1 MPDMPNSVRTA
12 IPSGEQPVPAA
23 AATRKY
29 KVLLLTTHVIQ
40 YASPVYRLFSQDPRV
55 DLLVAYCSLQG
66 AQAGFDP
73 EFGVKVQWDVPLLD
87 GYRWVHVPNKSL
99 RPGLGRFFGLW
110 NPGLWKLVREGSF
123 DAVVIYTGYMIA
135 SFWLTILAAKSKGV
149 PVLISSDTTTLQP
162 RDGKRWKAW
171 IKPFLLPQ
179 VFGVADVVLV
189 YARAAKELTARMGV
203 AEEHIA
209 LIRSAGDKESW
220 LARAR
225 KSDRAAVRAAWGV
238 PADAP
243 VVFYCAKLQHW
254 KRPLDLLRA
263 FAKAVVAGAY
273 LVYAG
278 DGPQRGELE
287 TEARALGISDRVR
300 VLGFVNLSQL
310 PGFYLAADLFVL
322 PSAYDPCPLVVL
334 EAMWTDLPVVL
345 SDAVLGRLDMINP
358 GKSGYIYPCGDLD
371 ALAAILKNTLGN
383 RALLGELKA
392 GVRQQMK
399 SWTPEEYLDDWV
411 GAIETAKQLK
421 QRSREKPR

>member
-1 MPDMPNSVRTA
+1 M
-12 IPSGEQPVPAA
+12 PAA

>member
-1 MPDMPNSVRTA
+1 MPNSFRTA
-12 IPSGEQPVPAA
+12 VSSDKQPAPAA

-40 YASPVYRLFSQDPRV
+40 YASPVYRLFSRDPRI

-66 AQAGFDP
+66 AEAGLDP
-73 EFGVKVQWDVPLLD
+73 EFGVEVQWDVPLLD
-87 GYRWVHVPNKSL
+87 GYRWVHVPNKAL

-110 NPGLWKLVREGSF
+110 NPGLWKLVRAGNF

-135 SFWLTILAAKSKGV
+135 SFWLTVLAAKSKGV

-171 IKPFLLPQ
+171 IKPFLLPR
-179 VFGVADVVLV
+179 VFAVADVVLV
-189 YARAAKELTARMGV
+189 YAQAAKELTAQMGV
-203 AEEHIA
+203 VEERIA
-209 LIRSAGDKESW
+209 LIRSGANKESW
-220 LARAR
+220 VSRVR
-225 KSDRAAVRAAWGV
+225 KFDRAAVRAAWGV

-263 FAKAVVAGAY
+263 FAKAAVAGAY
-273 LVYAG
+273 LIYAG
-278 DGPQRGELE
+278 EGPQRSELE
-287 TEARALGISDRVR
+287 AEARALGVNERVR

-310 PGFYLAADLFVL
+310 PGSYLASDLFVL

-334 EAMWTDLPVVL
+334 EAMWTGLPVIL
-345 SDAVLGRLDMINP
+345 SDAVLGRLEMIDP

-371 ALAAILKNTLGN
+371 ALAAILRNTLGN
-383 RALLGELKA
+383 RALLEELKA
-392 GVRQQMK
+392 GVGEQMK
-399 SWTPEEYLDDWV
+399 SWTPETFLDGWV
-411 GAIETAKQLK
+411 GAIESAKRLK
-421 QRSREKPR
+421 QRSRENPR

>member
-1 MPDMPNSVRTA
+1 MWVSIA
-12 IPSGEQPVPAA
+12 AQWGAEPASPA
-23 AATRKY
+23 VATRKNR
-29 KVLLLTTHVIQ
+29 VLLLTTHAIQ

-66 AQAGFDP
+66 AESGFDP
-73 EFGVKVQWDVPLLD
+73 EFGVEVQWDVPLLD

-110 NPGLWKLVREGSF
+110 NPGLWKLVRSGHF

-135 SFWLTILAAKSKGV
+135 SFWLTVLAAKSRGM
-149 PVLISSDTTTLQP
+149 PVLISSDTTTSQP

-171 IKPFLLPQ
+171 IKPLILPR
-179 VFGVADVVLV
+179 VFSVADMVLV
-189 YARAAKELTARMGV
+189 YAQAAKALTARMGV

-220 LARAR
+220 LARTR
-225 KSDRAAVRAAWGV
+225 KFDRAAVRAAWGV

-254 KRPLDLLRA
+254 KHPLDLLRA
-263 FAKAVVAGAY
+263 FAKAAVAGAY

-278 DGPQRGELE
+278 EGPQRGELE
-287 TEARALGISDRVR
+287 AEARTLGVNGCVR
-300 VLGFVNLSQL
+300 ILGFVNLSQL
-310 PGFYLAADLFVL
+310 PGSYVASDLFVL
-322 PSAYDPCPLVVL
+322 PSAYDPCPLVVC
-334 EAMWTDLPVVL
+334 EAMWTGVPVVL
-345 SDAVLGRLDMINP
+345 SDAVLGRLDMIDP
-358 GKSGYIYPCGDLD
+358 GKSGYIYPCGDLE
-371 ALAAILKNTLGN
+371 ALAAILRNTLGN
-383 RALLGELKA
+383 RARLEELKA

-411 GAIETAKQLK
+411 GAIETAKRLK
-421 QRSREKPR
+421 QRKRENPR